1 MGLFITY
8 GSARANNSRG
18 HHCIFG
24 LQYRVYCLLVDQ
36 SKFEASRNFDWSRPV
51 QRPHGAAGGGK
62 RQRIRSLALAQ
73 AHHMSRAAKAPPGK
87 VLGVPCCT
95 ARLQNGWT

>member
-1 MGLFITY
+1 VGLFITY

-36 SKFEASRNFDWSRPV
+36 SKFREVRVPLGD
-51 QRPHGAAGGGK
+51 RPHGGAAGGGK